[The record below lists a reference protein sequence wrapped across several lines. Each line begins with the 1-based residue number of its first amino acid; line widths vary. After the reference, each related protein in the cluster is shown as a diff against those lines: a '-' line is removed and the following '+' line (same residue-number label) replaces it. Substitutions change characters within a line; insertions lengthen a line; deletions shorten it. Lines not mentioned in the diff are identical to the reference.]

1 MIIMKTIIVTGLPG
15 CGKTSVL
22 NEALEVLKREESKV
36 NCVNFGDVMLE
47 SAGVK
52 HRDELRKM
60 PQDKQ
65 VEIQKK
71 AAEKIAAMAKKE
83 TIFVDTH
90 CTIRTPSGY
99 LAGLPEWVLRALK
112 PNAIVLIEADP
123 AEIAKRRE
131 TDSTRNRDD
140 ETKDEIA
147 VHQEINRAAA
157 ISYCILTGS
166 TTKIIKNR
174 QNKLLDAV
182 KELVSLV
189 K

>member
-1 MIIMKTIIVTGLPG
+1 
-15 CGKTSVL
+15 
-22 NEALEVLKREESKV
+22 
-36 NCVNFGDVMLE
+36 MLD
-47 SAGVK
+47 AARIK

-65 VEIQKK
+65 VEIQKN
-71 AAEKIAAMAKKE
+71 AAAKIADMAKKE

-99 LAGLPEWVLRALK
+99 LTGLPEWVLRALK
-112 PNAIVLIEADP
+112 PNVIVLIEADP

-131 TDSTRNRDD
+131 TDSSRDRD
-140 ETKDEIA
+140 AETKDEIA

-157 ISYCILTGS
+157 ISYCMLTGA
-166 TTKIIKNR
+166 TAKIIKNR

-182 KELVSLV
+182 KELVELI
-189 K
+189 